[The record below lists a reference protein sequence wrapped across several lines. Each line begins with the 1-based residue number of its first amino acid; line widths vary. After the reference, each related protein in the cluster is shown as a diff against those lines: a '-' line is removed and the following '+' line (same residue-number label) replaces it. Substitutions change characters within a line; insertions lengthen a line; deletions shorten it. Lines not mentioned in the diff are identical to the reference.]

1 MMLMSKI
8 FIGAFAVD
16 FLAGKLIEEGTG
28 GDKTKQAARATEG
41 LAIVA
46 GFEKIVGGDY
56 ADGINAL
63 ASAALANKA
72 LSPGESLAVQ
82 NLLNLAGQQA
92 GIVNLT
98 EGTVLG
104 QAEVALATNVLNEI
118 TTVCDAYIAAALPPA
133 ASNQAPTSAS

>member
-1 MMLMSKI
+1 MSKI

-16 FLAGKLIEEGTG
+16 FLAGKLIEQGTG

-41 LAIVA
+41 LAIVGA
-46 GFEKIVGGDY
+46 LKQIVGGDY

-63 ASAALANKA
+63 AAAALANKS

-82 NLLNLAGQQA
+82 NILNLAGQQA
-92 GIVNLT
+92 GVVNLV

-104 QAEVALATNVLNEI
+104 QDEAAVIGNVLDEI
-118 TTVCDAYIAAALPPA
+118 TTVCNAYIAAAQPPA
-133 ASNQAPTSAS
+133 NATNAATAA